1 MHRAPLALPTLL
13 TMLALGGP
21 VLRAATPAP
30 GVVMQSHDPAAMFI
44 LDVGRQFPTVLAG
57 ATTIAEKRR
66 RLTPFVTQV
75 VDVPEVA
82 RFCLGRYWAKATPA
96 QRTRYQALFLKSL
109 VHIIAGRM
117 ATYQGGLGH
126 VVVEKPVAGP
136 DGTDVPTLVKGA
148 HTPEVRVAWVVET
161 DRRPMQVVD
170 VVAEGMSL
178 RLAKRS
184 DFTAYLARHDGDID
198 AFLDALQRQTDR

>member
-1 MHRAPLALPTLL
+1 MHKAGLGVLAL
-13 TMLALGGP
+13 LALGGP
-21 VLRAATPAP
+21 TLRAATPAP
-30 GVVMQSHDPAAMFI
+30 GVVMESHDPAALFI
-44 LDVGRQFPTVLAG
+44 VDVGRQFPTVLAG

-66 RLTPFVTQV
+66 RLTPFISRV
-75 VDVPEVA
+75 VDVPDVA
-82 RFCLGRYWAKATPA
+82 RFCLGQYWAKATPA
-96 QRTRYQALFLKSL
+96 QRVRYQALFLKSL
-109 VHIIAGRM
+109 VHIIAARM

-126 VVVEKPVAGP
+126 VVVERPVAGP
-136 DGTDVPTLVKGA
+136 EGTDVPTLVKGA

-161 DRRPMQVVD
+161 DHSPMQVID

-184 DFTAYLARHDGDID
+184 DFTAYLSRHDGDID